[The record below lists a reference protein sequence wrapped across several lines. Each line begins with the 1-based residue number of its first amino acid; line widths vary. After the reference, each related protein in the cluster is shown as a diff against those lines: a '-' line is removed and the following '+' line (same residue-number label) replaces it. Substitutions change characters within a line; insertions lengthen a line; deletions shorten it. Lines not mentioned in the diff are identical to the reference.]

1 MRKFLFSLFLFV
13 LLASSFNLF
22 AQVNED
28 EIHLIKGYTYS
39 TTIPFELVQ
48 NLIVIDSIV
57 VDNRMGSFIFDTGNQ
72 ASLVLNSVAFQPEI
86 YQEINKQSFT
96 DTARGITG
104 NIPVT
109 TSIKIDSL
117 TLANDF
123 TFAGLNAIAFNLE
136 HVRKAIGRNFLGF
149 IGYGVIRE
157 VEFIIDYNK
166 KVIHIFRLDDNGN
179 LLEQTPI
186 KKTPI
191 LNFTVERG
199 SMMAYIYF
207 AGKQINFFLDTGAP
221 KNSLDA
227 TLAKQLDQ
235 SFISYTG
242 LKDTITGGDGNSIV
256 TNDAMMLL
264 LTVKDAQFTYMNTNI
279 YNFPGN
285 AGYNAT
291 LGYPF
296 FSQKL
301 LAVNYKKR
309 QIYLVE

>member
-1 MRKFLFSLFLFV
+1 MRKFL
-13 LLASSFNLF
+13 LLQFFILISCINVFGQND
-22 AQVNED
+22 N

-48 NLIVIDSIV
+48 NLIVIDSIII
-57 VDNRMGSFIFDTGNQ
+57 DNRMGSFIFDTGNQ
-72 ASLVLNSVAFQPEI
+72 SALVLNSAAFQEEI
-86 YQEINKQSFT
+86 YQEINKHSFT

-109 TSIKIDSL
+109 SNIKIDSL
-117 TLANDF
+117 TLTTDF

-149 IGYGVIRE
+149 IGYGVLRE

-166 KVIHIFRLDDNGN
+166 KVIHLYRLDNNGET
-179 LLEQTPI
+179 LEQPPYKRTPL
-186 KKTPI
+186 

-199 SMMAYIYF
+199 SMMSYIYF
-207 AGKQINFFLDTGAP
+207 AGKQLNFFLDTGAP
-221 KNSLDA
+221 KNSIDA
-227 TLAKQLDQ
+227 RTAKELDQ

-242 LKDTITGGDGNSIV
+242 LKDTVTGGDGNSII
-256 TNDAMMLL
+256 TSDAMMLL
-264 LTVKDAQFTYMNTNI
+264 LTVKDVQFTYMNTNI

-309 QIYLVE
+309 QIYLCE